1 MSQSNELLAELENQ
15 MKQAEKMF
23 IDNVNKLENKELMSD
38 MLNSFNKIKT
48 GNMSSVELN
57 KKAKEW
63 QSNLDK

>member
-23 IDNVNKLENKELMSD
+23 IDNVNKLDNKELMSD

-63 QSNLDK
+63 QLNLDK

>member
-1 MSQSNELLAELENQ
+1 MSQSNELLAELEIQ

-23 IDNVNKLENKELMSD
+23 IDNVNKLDNKELMSD

-63 QSNLDK
+63 QLNLDK

>member
-23 IDNVNKLENKELMSD
+23 IDNVNKLDNKELMSD
-38 MLNSFNKIKT
+38 MLNSFNKIKS

-63 QSNLDK
+63 QLNLDK

>member
-23 IDNVNKLENKELMSD
+23 IDNVNKLDNKELMND
-38 MLNSFNKIKT
+38 MLNSFNKIKG

>member
-1 MSQSNELLAELENQ
+1 MIQSNELLAELENQ

-38 MLNSFNKIKT
+38 MLNSFNKIKS

>member
-23 IDNVNKLENKELMSD
+23 IDNVNKLDNKELMSD
-38 MLNSFNKIKT
+38 MLNSFNKIKK

-63 QSNLDK
+63 QLNLDK

>member
-23 IDNVNKLENKELMSD
+23 IDNVNKLDNKELMSD
-38 MLNSFNKIKT
+38 MLNSFDKIKA

>member
-1 MSQSNELLAELENQ
+1 MSQSKELLAELGKQ
-15 MKQAEKMF
+15 MKEAEKLF
-23 IDNVNKLENKELMSD
+23 IDNVNKLNNKELMND
-38 MLNSFNKIKT
+38 MLNSFNKIKS

>member
-23 IDNVNKLENKELMSD
+23 IDNINKLDNKELMND
-38 MLNSFNKIKT
+38 MLNSFNKIKS